1 MSRKNVELVQRFFD
15 AVERLLQVSETS
27 RSLLDAMNAGDMP
40 PEASEALG
48 YMTPEVAWNPLFSG
62 EIYRGHLDVARGL
75 DELREAAADYNSKLL
90 ETTDLDADRVL
101 AVFALSLEGRG
112 SGINIDAKVFAVVR
126 FHDGLITRIDEHANR
141 GEALQ
146 VVGLSE

>member
-1 MSRKNVELVQRFFD
+1 MSQENVELVQRFFD

-62 EIYRGHLDVARGL
+62 EVYRGHLDVARGL
-75 DELREAAADYNSKLL
+75 DELRDAAADYNSKLL
-90 ETTDLDADRVL
+90 KTTDLDADRVL

-112 SGINIDAKVFAVVR
+112 SGINIDAKVLAVVR
-126 FHDGLITRIDEHANR
+126 FHDGLIARIDEYANR
-141 GEALQ
+141 GEALDA
-146 VVGLSE
+146 VGLSG

>member
-1 MSRKNVELVQRFFD
+1 MSQENVEIVQRFFD

-40 PEASEALG
+40 PGASEALG
-48 YMTPEVAWNPLFSG
+48 HMTPEVAWNPLFSG

-75 DELREAAADYNSKLL
+75 DELREAASDYNSKLL
-90 ETTDLDADRVL
+90 ETTGLGADRVL

-126 FHDGLITRIDEHANR
+126 FHDGLIARIDEYADR
-141 GEALQ
+141 TEVLEA
-146 VVGLSE
+146 VGLSE